1 MQCGQSIG
9 RRAAP
14 GLFSQLDADRTV
26 FTRQPVDLHGLDGQ
40 HVEITH
46 GHCGIYR
53 KSIGM
58 ADFQPRF
65 DRRGLAAEDHQ
76 GYPVGVYIP
85 DDNPLVGI
93 VTCHCPGVGMDFER
107 TQEQPV
113 DKLEDAA
120 RDTYP
125 VEHID
130 GFRRQPSP
138 QLLGHLE
145 HGHITAGSTYRII
158 LVAQGIG
165 RNVLGHR
172 APCPRGFVIDAVR
185 PGIPRDIAQQVG
197 AGALFPV
204 ALGKKFQQPHLFA
217 PGGVGKFHAEVWE

>member
-1 MQCGQSIG
+1 
-9 RRAAP
+9 
-14 GLFSQLDADRTV
+14 
-26 FTRQPVDLHGLDGQ
+26 
-40 HVEITH
+40 
-46 GHCGIYR
+46 
-53 KSIGM
+53 M

-125 VEHID
+125 VYVLDVPNHT
-130 GFRRQPSP
+130 RR
-138 QLLGHLE
+138 
-145 HGHITAGSTYRII
+145 AGYRSQC
-158 LVAQGIG
+158 AW
-165 RNVLGHR
+165 
-172 APCPRGFVIDAVR
+172 APCAVSAR
-185 PGIPRDIAQQVG
+185 FRHRCG
-197 AGALFPV
+197 
-204 ALGKKFQQPHLFA
+204 
-217 PGGVGKFHAEVWE
+217 